1 MNFKVIESN
10 TSFEG
15 YILDIRKDKIEFE
28 NGLQADRELVVKHHE
43 AAAVL
48 AIASLLVYGCQF
60 VFVSLSI
67 EG

>member
-28 NGLQADRELVVKHHE
+28 GIDEIDE
-43 AAAVL
+43 MIAAISATKKRPLMPVGIKFL
-48 AIASLLVYGCQF
+48 INHG
-60 VFVSLSI
+60 
-67 EG
+67 